1 MSILLLSSVE
11 KEGDRKGKVMLISVV
26 TFGARYNRDQGHLSP
41 NDLGNLISQ
50 IPCIPAKE
58 INTGVSC

>member
-1 MSILLLSSVE
+1 MSILLLSAVE
-11 KEGDRKGKVMLISVV
+11 KEGARKGKVMLISVV
-26 TFGARYNRDQGHLSP
+26 AFGARSNRDQGHLSP
-41 NDLGNLISQ
+41 NDLGNLISH